1 MFNYNYNPF
10 NYNQNNGINNI
21 KTPEK
26 SEVIKD
32 SKSNQKDNKKL
43 PYKENTV
50 NIKNEY
56 SEIDLNNINIKVP
69 NEDINID
76 KISNLDAPK
85 IICLSYD
92 DKKKIMKVKAVV
104 KIVVI
109 KIK

>member
-10 NYNQNNGINNI
+10 NYNQNNGIN
-21 KTPEK
+21 TPEK

-32 SKSNQKDNKKL
+32 SKSNKKDNKKL

-92 DKKKIMKVKAVV
+92 DKNKNNESESSSKNSGYKN
-104 KIVVI
+104 
-109 KIK
+109 